1 LQKAR
6 KSGAEVEVTPG
17 SNCIKSKVHGQLGI
31 LLKAIESWRTKLKFS
46 KKPYFKPKR
55 RCFFT

>member
-17 SNCIKSKVHGQLGI
+17 PNCIKSEVEGQLGI
-31 LLKAIESWRTKLKFS
+31 
-46 KKPYFKPKR
+46 PKTALFLR
-55 RCFFT
+55 

>member
-31 LLKAIESWRTKLKFS
+31 LLKAIESWRTKLKIS
-46 KKPYFKPKR
+46 KKP
-55 RCFFT
+55 

>member
-17 SNCIKSKVHGQLGI
+17 PNCIKSKVYGQLRI
-31 LLKAIESWRTKLKFS
+31 LLKEIESWRTKLKIGEN
-46 KKPYFKPKR
+46 P
-55 RCFFT
+55 